1 MTILYDG
8 TSHTEANKCK
18 QKIDVTSF
26 WTSVAQVF
34 AQIIPKAEH
43 KLLSAMR
50 SSTLSTVKHQL
61 TVLGLRTPSI
71 VADT

>member
-1 MTILYDG
+1 MMQHLTQ
-8 TSHTEANKCK
+8 KQKKWK

-26 WTSVAQVF
+26 RTSQVF

-43 KLLSAMR
+43 ELLSAMH
-50 SSTLSTVKHQL
+50 SSTLSTVKNQL
-61 TVLGLRTPSI
+61 TVLGLRTPSV